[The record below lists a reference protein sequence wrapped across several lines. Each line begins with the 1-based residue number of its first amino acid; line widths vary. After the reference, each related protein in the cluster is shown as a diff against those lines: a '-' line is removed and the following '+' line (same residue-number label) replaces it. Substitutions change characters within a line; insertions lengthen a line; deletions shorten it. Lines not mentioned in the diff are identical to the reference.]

1 MSKPTEDQTKA
12 DRNVGTRGRQ
22 VKNAKDK
29 DKSRLAP
36 AKAGAAMN
44 IARAT
49 LEDLYL
55 KMAQTRRFEET
66 AARLFTEGKVHGT
79 AHFCIGEEATGVG
92 VCSALAK
99 EDLIAQT
106 HRGHNQAIGKGMSID
121 LMMAEFLG
129 KESGYCHG
137 RGGCMHI
144 ADWSSGSLGA
154 NGIVGGGIPIAVGA
168 AFAQQYR
175 KLDAITVCFFGDGA
189 TNEGAFHEAL
199 NLASVWKLP
208 ILFVCVNNYYA
219 MSTHL
224 GSHMNIQDI
233 SIRAAS
239 YGIRGLALDGND
251 IIAVYE
257 ATLEAKDYVKREGPM
272 LLVLNTYR
280 IMGHSKSDP
289 QNYRTKEEVD
299 AWKLRD
305 PILLYRK
312 KLVEAGTFTAA
323 ELDALD
329 ARAVVDV
336 AHAVEFAE
344 ASPEP
349 QVGEALRDIYAD

>member
-1 MSKPTEDQTKA
+1 MDQVKTG
-12 DRNVGTRGRQ
+12 RTVGTRGRM
-22 VKNAKDK
+22 VKVQDAIGRDKAKP
-29 DKSRLAP
+29 AP
-36 AKAGAAMN
+36 AREGTAMN
-44 IARAT
+44 IAREK
-49 LEDLYL
+49 LEELYL

-99 EDLIAQT
+99 EDLIGQT

-175 KLDAITVCFFGDGA
+175 KIDAITVCFFGDGA

-224 GSHMNIQDI
+224 RSHMNIDDI
-233 SIRAAS
+233 SIRAKA
-239 YGIRGLALDGND
+239 YGMRGLALDGND
-251 IIAVYE
+251 IVAVYE

-289 QNYRTKEEVD
+289 QNYRSKDEVES
-299 AWKLRD
+299 WKLRD
-305 PILLYRK
+305 PILLFRK
-312 KLVEAGTFTAA
+312 KLIDAGTFLAA

-336 AHAVEFAE
+336 ARAVEFAE

-349 QVGEALRDIYAD
+349 LVGEALRDIYAD

>member
-1 MSKPTEDQTKA
+1 MTI
-12 DRNVGTRGRQ
+12 TREKLG
-22 VKNAKDK
+22 
-29 DKSRLAP
+29 
-36 AKAGAAMN
+36 
-44 IARAT
+44 
-49 LEDLYL
+49 ELYL

-106 HRGHNQAIGKGMSID
+106 HRGHNQAIGKGMSLD

-129 KESGYCHG
+129 KEAGYCHG

-144 ADWSSGSLGA
+144 ADSSSGSLGA
-154 NGIVGGGIPIAVGA
+154 NGIVGGGIPLAVGA
-168 AFAQQYR
+168 AFAQRYR
-175 KLDAITVCFFGDGA
+175 KVDAVTVCFFGDGA

-219 MSTHL
+219 MSTHI
-224 GSHMNIQDI
+224 GSHMNIEDI
-233 SIRAAS
+233 SIRAKA
-239 YGIRGLALDGND
+239 YGIRGEALDGND
-251 IIAVYE
+251 VTAIYE
-257 ATLEAKDYVKREGPM
+257 ATLEAKEYVKREGPM

-289 QNYRTKEEVD
+289 QNYRSKEEVEG
-299 AWKLRD
+299 WKKRD
-305 PILLYRK
+305 PILLFRK
-312 KLVEAGTFTAA
+312 QLVETNGFSSA

-329 ARAVVDV
+329 ERASADV
-336 AHAVEFAE
+336 ARAVEFAE

-349 QVGEALRDIYAD
+349 RVEDALRDVYAV

>member
-1 MSKPTEDQTKA
+1 MGIPA
-12 DRNVGTRGRQ
+12 
-22 VKNAKDK
+22 AKLK
-29 DKSRLAP
+29 ELF
-36 AKAGAAMN
+36 
-44 IARAT
+44 
-49 LEDLYL
+49 L
-55 KMAQTRRFEET
+55 KMSQTRHFEET

-92 VCSALAK
+92 VCSALAP

-106 HRGHNQAIGKGMSID
+106 HRGHNQAIGKGMRLD
-121 LMMAEFLG
+121 RMMAEFLG
-129 KESGYCHG
+129 KETGYCHG

-144 ADWSSGSLGA
+144 ADSSVGSLGA

-219 MSTHL
+219 MSTPL
-224 GSHMNIQDI
+224 NRHMNISDI
-233 SIRAAS
+233 AVRAQS
-239 YGIRGLALDGND
+239 YGIRGKSLDGND
-251 IIAVYE
+251 VISVYE
-257 ATLEAKDYVKREGPM
+257 ATLEAKEYVRREGPM

-280 IMGHSKSDP
+280 YMGHSKSDP
-289 QNYRTKEEVD
+289 QNYRTKEEVES
-299 AWKLRD
+299 WKKRDPLVLFRDRLLRD
-305 PILLYRK
+305 GICSA
-312 KLVEAGTFTAA
+312 E

-329 ARAVVDV
+329 GQALRDV
-336 AHAVEFAE
+336 AAAVEYAE
-344 ASPEP
+344 SSPEP
-349 QVGEALRDIYAD
+349 RTDEVLRDVLAE

>member
-1 MSKPTEDQTKA
+1 MTIP
-12 DRNVGTRGRQ
+12 
-22 VKNAKDK
+22 KDK
-29 DKSRLAP
+29 L
-36 AKAGAAMN
+36 
-44 IARAT
+44 T
-49 LEDLYL
+49 ELYL

-92 VCSALAK
+92 VCSALAP

-106 HRGHNQAIGKGMSID
+106 HRGHNQAIGKGMDIKR
-121 LMMAEFLG
+121 MMAEFLG
-129 KESGYCHG
+129 KETGYCHG

-144 ADWSSGSLGA
+144 ADSSVGSLGA

-189 TNEGAFHEAL
+189 ANEGAFHEAL

-208 ILFVCVNNYYA
+208 VLFVCVNNYYA

-224 GSHMNIQDI
+224 SIHMHIEDI
-233 SIRAAS
+233 SVRAKS
-239 YGIRGLALDGND
+239 YGIRGLSMDGND
-251 IIAVYE
+251 VVAVYQ
-257 ATLEAKDYVKREGPM
+257 ATLEAKDYVRREGPM

-289 QNYRTKEEVD
+289 QNYRTKEEVES
-299 AWKLRD
+299 WKKRD
-305 PILLYRK
+305 PLLLFRNR
-312 KLVEAGTFTAA
+312 LLASGDFDAP

-329 ARAVVDV
+329 GRAVRDV
-336 AHAVEFAE
+336 AEAVEYAE
-344 ASPEP
+344 SSPEP
-349 QVGEALRDIYAD
+349 KVEEALRDVLA

>member
-1 MSKPTEDQTKA
+1 MVKVQEANGRVKA
-12 DRNVGTRGRQ
+12 EAASTRKGT
-22 VKNAKDK
+22 
-29 DKSRLAP
+29 
-36 AKAGAAMN
+36 AMN
-44 IARAT
+44 IPR
-49 LEDLYL
+49 EKMEELYL
-55 KMAQTRRFEET
+55 KMVQTRRFEET

-99 EDLIAQT
+99 EDLIGQT
-106 HRGHNQAIGKGMSID
+106 HRGHNQAIGKGMSLD

-168 AFAQQYR
+168 AFAQNYR
-175 KLDAITVCFFGDGA
+175 KMDAITVCFFGDGA

-224 GSHMNIQDI
+224 RSHMNIDDI
-233 SIRAAS
+233 SIRAKA
-239 YGIRGLALDGND
+239 YGMRGLALDGND
-251 IIAVYE
+251 IVAVYE

-289 QNYRTKEEVD
+289 QNYRSKEEVES
-299 AWKLRD
+299 WKLRD
-305 PILLYRK
+305 PILLFRK
-312 KLVEAGTFTAA
+312 RLLEAGTFSAA

-336 AHAVEFAE
+336 GRAVEFAE

-349 QVGEALRDIYAD
+349 LVEDALRDIYAV